1 MRSRA
6 IGSLA
11 LAVSL
16 AGGCALQEP
25 VPEESREPAAVAVPA
40 PPPTAADAE
49 SLLRYYQHIRR
60 IGPAELAREHE
71 AARHAFARSR
81 GDYNRVRLAM
91 LLSIPGTAFADD
103 ARALEL
109 LDPLTKNPNGSLHGL
124 AFLLAAQLQERRRLE
139 ASAQSL
145 QQKLDALRSLERS
158 LIERKR

>member
-1 MRSRA
+1 MRFRV

-11 LAVSL
+11 LATAL

-25 VPEESREPAAVAVPA
+25 APEDVREPPAVAVPA
-40 PPPTAADAE
+40 PPPTATDAE
-49 SLLRYYQHIRR
+49 NLLRYYQHIRR

-71 AARHAFARSR
+71 SARHAFARSR
-81 GDYNRVRLAM
+81 ADYNRVRLAM
-91 LLSIPGTAFADD
+91 LLSLPGTAFADD

-109 LDPLTKNPNGSLHGL
+109 LDPLTKNPNGSLHAL